1 MGTQQ
6 SSNSNG
12 GVDEIPIKFIAESLT
27 CTTDDPKL
35 KLLCQKF
42 MKTFNSFEAAFS
54 IGKAK
59 GVGTAFDL
67 VSCRAEFNRIEES
80 FRDLLEPSTDQDR
93 LQKLQANIAK
103 FEKES
108 LSSLRLEIR
117 KHSETPELLL
127 SSPPTDTGTP
137 RSSTDDLPFI
147 LSPPSTAAPPGSGTK
162 RRPRNSLDPK
172 LLSQI
177 NSRKSNGT
185 ATTGDI
191 VTGIASQSQRSRSS
205 LDPTLMSTGIPRSS
219 TDDLPFILSPPSTAA
234 PPGSGTKRRPRN
246 SLLMSQINSRKSKGT
261 GTKSHCL
268 KSNNTSTKSHRSK
281 TTGTKNSLKDALQ
294 LSKRKLKSFS
304 LRVDKPPR
312 TPNKTPPTSTP
323 KKGTFSLMDSIQNRS
338 KQLKVVEGC
347 SPGGTP
353 AKVSKTNSRN
363 GGARHFL
370 LSRLQKKFK
379 SKGSSDE
386 DDEGGFDPEN
396 DPPTTQ
402 TFYKSRKTNHKKY

>member
-35 KLLCQKF
+35 VLLCQKF
-42 MKTFNSFEAAFS
+42 MKTKVSFEAAFS
-54 IGKAK
+54 LGKAK

-67 VSCRAEFNRIEES
+67 VSCRDQFNRIEES

-117 KHSETPELLL
+117 KQSETPELLL

-162 RRPRNSLDPK
+162 RRS
-172 LLSQI
+172 
-177 NSRKSNGT
+177 
-185 ATTGDI
+185 
-191 VTGIASQSQRSRSS
+191 
-205 LDPTLMSTGIPRSS
+205 
-219 TDDLPFILSPPSTAA
+219 
-234 PPGSGTKRRPRN
+234 RN

-268 KSNNTSTKSHRSK
+268 KSNDTSTKSHRSK

-323 KKGTFSLMDSIQNRS
+323 KKGTSSLMDSIQSRS
-338 KQLKVVEGC
+338 KQLKVVKGC